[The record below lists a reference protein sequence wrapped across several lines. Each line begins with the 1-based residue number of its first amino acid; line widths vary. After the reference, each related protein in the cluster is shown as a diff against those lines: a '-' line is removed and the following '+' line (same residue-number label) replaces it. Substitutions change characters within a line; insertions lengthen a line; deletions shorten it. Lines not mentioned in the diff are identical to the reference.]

1 MENTV
6 DINVSDDIQFLA
18 DRLALVRKLLLSVS
32 RSAPDPDNEL
42 LKLIDEQVDNLC
54 DVSVALANNLGSC
67 GHSAADIS

>member
-54 DVSVALANNLGSC
+54 DVSVALANTLCSC